1 MISDKYKCL
10 FVHIP
15 KTAGTSIEKLL
26 GHFEE
31 LDYGVQDH
39 RTLREIEAITL
50 SDLVSLTKREGIIP
64 ALRDLRGFLRYPDR
78 LTQEELSDYFSFAFV
93 RNPWARIHSWYRS
106 VTRDKYFQRTR
117 KISADCTFDDFLIE
131 HTWHSELR
139 PQLTW
144 LKNRQGELGVK
155 YIAKF
160 ENIEE
165 EIQIIGKRLRLPSK
179 ELPHLLKRE
188 SIDYRK
194 YYTDSS
200 IKFVYELY
208 AEEIEMFGYSFD

>member
-93 RNPWARIHSWYRS
+93 RNP
-106 VTRDKYFQRTR
+106 
-117 KISADCTFDDFLIE
+117 
-131 HTWHSELR
+131 
-139 PQLTW
+139 
-144 LKNRQGELGVK
+144 
-155 YIAKF
+155 
-160 ENIEE
+160 
-165 EIQIIGKRLRLPSK
+165 
-179 ELPHLLKRE
+179 
-188 SIDYRK
+188 
-194 YYTDSS
+194 
-200 IKFVYELY
+200 
-208 AEEIEMFGYSFD
+208 